1 MNMSVFCRAYISHC
15 DWHLGYPVRSLA
27 VAEEGLALARGI
39 SHPFSIVLAL
49 NYLGMLH
56 QFRGESDLALKA
68 AVEARDIC
76 TEYRFDYYGAWSNLV
91 CAWAI
96 AESGELD
103 EGLAAYDAALEDFR
117 RTSAGLRIPHHLGLL
132 AGLHRKAGGVIAG
145 LQCIDQAVAIA
156 DANNESWCSAELH
169 RERGELLLLAA
180 GEDAENQADSEFD
193 AAIKTAAEQGAKLP
207 ELRARVARAKLQA
220 ARGGRQ
226 QARDMVMPI
235 YDWFSEGWETRDLV
249 EARTLL
255 ANIE

>member
-1 MNMSVFCRAYISHC
+1 MSVFCRAYISHC
-15 DWHLGYPVRSLA
+15 DWHLGYPDRSLE
-27 VAEEGLALARGI
+27 VADEGVALARDI

-49 NYLGMLH
+49 SYLGMLH
-56 QFRGESDLALKA
+56 QFRRESDSALKA

-76 TEYRFDYYGAWSNLV
+76 TEYRFDYYGAWSSLV
-91 CAWAI
+91 RAWAI
-96 AESGELD
+96 AESGQLD

-132 AGLHRKAGGVIAG
+132 AGLHRKAGEVMAG
-145 LQCIDQAVAIA
+145 LQRIDQAVAIA
-156 DANNESWCSAELH
+156 DANSESWCSAELH

-255 ANIE
+255 ANME